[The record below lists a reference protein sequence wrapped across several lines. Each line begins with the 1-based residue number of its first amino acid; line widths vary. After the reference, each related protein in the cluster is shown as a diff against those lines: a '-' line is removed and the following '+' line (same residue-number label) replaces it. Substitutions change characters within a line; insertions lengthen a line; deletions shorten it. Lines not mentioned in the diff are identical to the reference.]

1 MNALRHFSSQWS
13 LCLRFMR
20 LSLCRGAGCA
30 ARPRDAIGRPFGH
43 RMNSTRS
50 VAPIAAC
57 HNPNSCLGSQPRT
70 SKAGSFSMA
79 QPIWV
84 GIDVSGKWPD
94 VGSHPQQQTMHF
106 PYTEAGV
113 TDLLTW
119 LAVRTVTGVAMEATG
134 GIERTVAYALADAGY
149 QPRIVNPKRV
159 RDFSKA
165 ISPVKNDRI
174 DACRIAHFAA
184 TAAVVPIERDKM
196 RERLDEMVTTRQ
208 FLMNQL
214 IAARNHA
221 TLLRVPAMRAHLA
234 SQIKAM
240 RTRMAAVERDIEVAI
255 AADEAVDQDR
265 KRLCT
270 MPGIGPVVGA
280 ALVAWLP
287 ELGRLSAGKVAAL
300 VGLAP
305 FDDDSGDRSGKRHIS
320 GGRIGLRNLLY
331 MASLSAIQRNPV
343 MKAFYQRL
351 LARGKLKKVALVAVM
366 HKMLTRLNAMQ
377 RTGTAWNGDHVCVR
391 VQQPTPRPA

>member
-1 MNALRHFSSQWS
+1 
-13 LCLRFMR
+13 
-20 LSLCRGAGCA
+20 
-30 ARPRDAIGRPFGH
+30 
-43 RMNSTRS
+43 
-50 VAPIAAC
+50 
-57 HNPNSCLGSQPRT
+57 
-70 SKAGSFSMA
+70 MA

-84 GIDVSGKWPD
+84 GLDISGKWLD
-94 VGSHPQQQTMHF
+94 VGSYPKRETMRL
-106 PYTEAGV
+106 PYTDVGIA
-113 TDLLTW
+113 DLMVW
-119 LAVRTVTGVAMEATG
+119 LAGRSVVGVAMEATG
-134 GIERTVAYALADAGY
+134 GIERTVAYALADAGH

-184 TAAVVPIERDKM
+184 TVAVTPIARDKA

-208 FLMNQL
+208 FLLGQL
-214 IAARNHA
+214 TAARNHA
-221 TLLRVPAMRAHLA
+221 RLLRTPAMRAHMA

-240 RTRMAAVERDIEVAI
+240 RTRMAAVERAIEVAI
-255 AADEAVDQDR
+255 EADEAIDR
-265 KRLCT
+265 QRDLLCT
-270 MPGIGPVVGA
+270 MPGVGPVVGA

-287 ELGRLSAGKVAAL
+287 ELGQLSPGKLAAL
-300 VGLAP
+300 VGVAP

-331 MASLSAIQRNPV
+331 MAALSASSHNPV
-343 MKAFYQRL
+343 MKAFYERL

-377 RTGTAWNGDHVCVR
+377 RTGQAWNGNHLCIRLQAASTAV
-391 VQQPTPRPA
+391 T

>member
-1 MNALRHFSSQWS
+1 
-13 LCLRFMR
+13 
-20 LSLCRGAGCA
+20 
-30 ARPRDAIGRPFGH
+30 
-43 RMNSTRS
+43 
-50 VAPIAAC
+50 
-57 HNPNSCLGSQPRT
+57 
-70 SKAGSFSMA
+70 MA
-79 QPIWV
+79 V
-84 GIDVSGKWPD
+84 
-94 VGSHPQQQTMHF
+94 M
-106 PYTEAGV
+106 
-113 TDLLTW
+113 
-119 LAVRTVTGVAMEATG
+119 
-134 GIERTVAYALADAGY
+134 
-149 QPRIVNPKRV
+149 
-159 RDFSKA
+159 
-165 ISPVKNDRI
+165 
-174 DACRIAHFAA
+174 
-184 TAAVVPIERDKM
+184 PIERDKM

-221 TLLRVPAMRAHLA
+221 RLLRVPAMRAHLA
-234 SQIKAM
+234 NQIKTM

-255 AADEAVDQDR
+255 AADEALDQER

-305 FDDDSGDRSGKRHIS
+305 FDDDSGNRSGKRHIS

-377 RTGTAWNGDHVCVR
+377 RTGMVWNRDHVCVR